1 MSERV
6 RMSGY
11 TAGQVPCSAMFE
23 YKHTNDTIAK

>member
-1 MSERV
+1 VSE
-6 RMSGY
+6 SGY